1 MTAIGTFH
9 QNHQSLCLKSAGLL
23 PGCRLGRALAE
34 ANDFRM
40 LQGEL
45 LARLGEVESDR
56 SQKMEYLQRSLSVFR
71 ELGAVDRMREVQT
84 SVHIAVMGH

>member
-1 MTAIGTFH
+1 MLLG
-9 QNHQSLCLKSAGLL
+9 QVLSDAG
-23 PGCRLGRALAE
+23 RKEEAAEHYIDAMVLAE

-56 SQKMEYLQRSLSVFR
+56 SQKMDYLQRSLTVFR
-71 ELGAVDRMREVQT
+71 DLGAVDRMLEVQA
-84 SVHIAVMGH
+84 SVHLAVMGN

>member
-1 MTAIGTFH
+1 
-9 QNHQSLCLKSAGLL
+9 
-23 PGCRLGRALAE
+23 
-34 ANDFRM
+34 M

>member
-1 MTAIGTFH
+1 MLVGQVLAD
-9 QNHQSLCLKSAGLL
+9 AGRKEEAAEHYIYALV
-23 PGCRLGRALAE
+23 LAE

-56 SQKMEYLQRSLSVFR
+56 SQKMDYLQRSLSVFR
-71 ELGAVDRMREVQT
+71 ELGAVDRMRDVQT
-84 SVHIAVMGH
+84 SVHKAVMGH